1 MIRSKCKTLI
11 LMAFMIFGISAI
23 GHAADYY
30 VDAVSGNDA
39 AAGTQAA
46 PWKSVTKVNSAA
58 LTAGSTVY
66 FKAGGSFGSSVL
78 TPKSGAAGS
87 LVTYATYG
95 TGAKP
100 TMGGFNATGKS
111 YAKASGLSFSS
122 SSTVVN
128 LTTANYITVDNCVIN
143 SSATGW
149 SPAITIQTNARYNRI
164 TNCIINQSAGNN
176 DTINF
181 RGNADYN
188 LLEGNT
194 ITVSGIHAAIDLEGQ
209 TGGGTAHY
217 NIIRNNKI
225 IGSKAAGAL
234 IGIQANSSYNII
246 EGNTLSGDG
255 TNSGYCGS
263 NSYARHQNMFKLV
276 SVNNIVRNNTIKS
289 YPCKDSLGLTMEA
302 YNYGGFNNIASGN
315 HIYNNVI
322 TGISVGGTPLYLG
335 ENGSGGTNF
344 NNVLKNN
351 IVYNNGGTYYQTNQ
365 DGSWPSDT
373 ANLQMRVQVSSKVY
387 NNSFKN
393 NLFYK
398 NGISGLMWV
407 NNAYYSVAQAQSW
420 SPTLYSGNLQTDP
433 LLDPTTLRPL
443 ANSPVKGAGA
453 HLTTV
458 TSASGSGTTL
468 AVADAYYFTAGLGL
482 IAGDT
487 IQVGSQLATIK
498 AINYA
503 TNTLTLGNSISW
515 SQGAT
520 VNLPFSGSAPDI
532 GLMAAPSTTPTPIAT
547 LSPPTGLTVN

>member
-1 MIRSKCKTLI
+1 MNRSKLNLI
-11 LMAFMIFGISAI
+11 LLAFMIFGITSV

-30 VDAVSGNDA
+30 VDAISGNDA
-39 AAGTQAA
+39 AAGTQTA
-46 PWKSVTKVNSAA
+46 PWKSVTKVNSAT
-58 LTAGSTVY
+58 LPAGSTVY
-66 FKAGGSFGSSVL
+66 FKAGGAFGSVL

-87 LVTYATYG
+87 LVTYTTYG
-95 TGAKP
+95 TGNKP
-100 TMGGFNATGKS
+100 TFGGFNATGKS

-122 SSTVVN
+122 SATVIN

-143 SSATGW
+143 STATGW

-164 TNCIINQSAGNN
+164 TNCIITQSAGNN

-188 LLEGNT
+188 LLEGNK

-217 NIIRNNKI
+217 NIIKNNTI
-225 IGSKAAGAL
+225 TGNKAAGAL

-246 EGNTLSGDG
+246 EGNTLSGDS
-255 TNSGYCGS
+255 TTASYCGS
-263 NSYARHQNMFKLV
+263 NSSARHQNMFKLV
-276 SVNNIVRNNTIKS
+276 SVNNIVRNNVIKS

-322 TGISVGGTPLYLG
+322 TGIAVGGTPLYLG
-335 ENGSGGTNF
+335 DNGSGGTNF

-373 ANLQMRVQVSSKVY
+373 VNLQMRVQVSAKVY

-398 NGISGLMWV
+398 SGITGLLWV
-407 NNAYYSVAQAQSW
+407 NNAYYSVAQAQAW
-420 SPTLYSGNLQTDP
+420 NPTLYSGNLQTDP
-433 LLDPTTLRPL
+433 LLDPATLRPL
-443 ANSPVKGAGA
+443 TNSPVKGAGA
-453 HLTTV
+453 SLTTI
-458 TSASGSGTTL
+458 TSASGSGSTVN
-468 AVADAYYFTAGLGL
+468 VADAYYFTAGLGM

-487 IQVGSQLATIK
+487 IQVKGQLASIK

-503 TNTLTLGNSISW
+503 TNTLTLGSSISW
-515 SQGAT
+515 AQGDA
-520 VNLPFSGSAPDI
+520 VNLPFSGTAPDMGLLPTSTSAP
-532 GLMAAPSTTPTPIAT
+532 MVT
-547 LSPPTGLTVN
+547 LSAPTGLTVN